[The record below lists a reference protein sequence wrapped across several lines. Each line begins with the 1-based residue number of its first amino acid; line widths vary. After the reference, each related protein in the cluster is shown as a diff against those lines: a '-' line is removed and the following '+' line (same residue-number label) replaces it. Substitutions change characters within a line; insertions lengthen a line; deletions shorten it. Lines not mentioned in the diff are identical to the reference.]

1 MKIVYSPRA
10 VSDLTAIA
18 DYLTERS
25 LQGALA
31 VERRIREVIGRLAE
45 FPGMGRELTQ
55 RPGVRV
61 MPLGRY
67 PYLIFIPFSK
77 MSFSF
82 CMSGM
87 HREGPLS
94 TKNRSS
100 VSPNGEPTYIR

>member
-10 VSDLTAIA
+10 VSDLAAIA

-31 VERRIREVIGRLAE
+31 VERRIREVIDRLAE

-55 RPGVRV
+55 RPGVRA

-67 PYLIFIPFSK
+67 PYLIFYTALENELVVLHVRHAS
-77 MSFSF
+77 
-82 CMSGM
+82 
-87 HREGPLS
+87 RRPL
-94 TKNRSS
+94 
-100 VSPNGEPTYIR
+100 EHDEL

>member
-1 MKIVYSPRA
+1 MPI
-10 VSDLTAIA
+10 
-18 DYLTERS
+18 YLTEGS

-31 VERRIREVIGRLAE
+31 VERRIREVINRLAE

-67 PYLIFIPFSK
+67 PYLIFYTALG
-77 MSFSF
+77 MSLSF

-87 HREGPLS
+87 HREGPWS
-94 TKNRSS
+94 TMSCSS
-100 VSPNGEPTYIR
+100 VSPNGKPTYIR